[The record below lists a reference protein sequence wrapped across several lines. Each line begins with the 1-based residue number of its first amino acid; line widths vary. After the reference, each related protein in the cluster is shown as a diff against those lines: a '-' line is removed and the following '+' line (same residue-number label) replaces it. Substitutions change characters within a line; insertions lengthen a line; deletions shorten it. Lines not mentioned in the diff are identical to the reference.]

1 MRGRKPKPGN
11 LKIIEGNPGKRP
23 LGEEPRPRP
32 LTPTRPEWLLPE
44 AKREWTRI
52 VLELERM
59 GLLTAVDRAALA
71 AYCQAWARAIEAEV
85 AIARLGAT
93 YLADSGQWK
102 TRPEA
107 YIAMREWQAVRS
119 FASEFGLTPASR
131 MRMSVAPKD
140 IGIECERCGM
150 ALALCGC
157 RTGTDA

>member
-23 LGEEPRPRP
+23 LGEELRPRP

-52 VLELERM
+52 VPELERLS
-59 GLLTAVDRAALA
+59 LLTIVDRGALA
-71 AYCQAWARAIEAEV
+71 AYCQAWARAVAAEEV
-85 AIARLGAT
+85 IAKEGAT
-93 YLADSGQWK
+93 YWSATGQWK
-102 TRPEA
+102 TRPEV

-119 FASEFGLTPASR
+119 FGSEFGLTPASR
-131 MRMSVAPKD
+131 TRMSVVPK
-140 IGIECERCGM
+140 GTGAECEKCGM
-150 ALALCGC
+150 AVDVCGC